1 MRHVW
6 TCHSL
11 IDRCRQDDSLATEA
25 PPKTLGDV
33 TGCTGLESRCQR
45 QPIEL
50 PDSTLADVP
59 FTSPGGYTRGVTLP
73 GLRRLLGST
82 LSRAPSGP
90 SGQCASSHLL
100 PTEGRGPE
108 NMDPVLGPTPKYA
121 WPGRVWFPLDGAC
134 RARSGVASGVLM
146 AHLGERAWQGVGWQ
160 CWWAVDDADNSP
172 PGRCMS

>member
-1 MRHVW
+1 MILWPLKRHPRRW
-6 TCHSL
+6 ETL
-11 IDRCRQDDSLATEA
+11 LAA
-25 PPKTLGDV
+25 QGWK
-33 TGCTGLESRCQR
+33 
-45 QPIEL
+45 
-50 PDSTLADVP
+50 ADVSGSQSSFLILLWP
-59 FTSPGGYTRGVTLP
+59 TCPSLRPAGTPGGVTLP

-82 LSRAPSGP
+82 LTWATSAPSAP

-108 NMDPVLGPTPKYA
+108 TMDPVLGPTPKYA

-134 RARSGVASGVLM
+134 RARSRVASGVLM
-146 AHLGERAWQGVGWQ
+146 AKLGERAWQGVGWQ